1 MFFLVDIL
9 EKKQFL
15 NLKKSKVLKGNN
27 ILFFQVFV
35 DLKGEP
41 IPSLMDIDFNRFL
54 YTRMAGL
61 MVAMVAMVVMV
72 VMVVTAGRSV
82 TVETGMEVLQ
92 SPTSQL
98 GRKMWW
104 KVWARFERGF
114 AGSKS

>member
-1 MFFLVDIL
+1 MRFEMFFLVDIL

-98 GRKMWW
+98 GRKMW
-104 KVWARFERGF
+104 
-114 AGSKS
+114 